1 MGDLVRLIKP
11 SVAYEEAYMR
21 FYQDWISS
29 EEDMVPWVIERDPS
43 DFKTYIEF
51 LYSQDS
57 EDKVS
62 HINLVP
68 HSTFWLFNEKDQIV
82 GAVNIRHR
90 LNEKLH
96 NSGGHIGYG
105 ICPRERRKGYATALL
120 ALSLQKAYELG
131 IDRALLVCDK
141 GNEGSERTILK
152 NGGIFESEFVESN
165 GNIVKR
171 FWINLRN
178 Q

>member
-1 MGDLVRLIKP
+1 MDQGAHLIKP
-11 SVAYEEAYMR
+11 SIAYQDAYMS

-43 DFKTYIEF
+43 DFNAYIDF

-57 EDKVS
+57 AEKVCQ
-62 HINLVP
+62 INWVP
-68 HSTFWLFNEKDQIV
+68 HSTFWLLAETGQIV
-82 GAVNIRHR
+82 GAVNIRHK
-90 LNEKLH
+90 LNEKLY

-105 ICPRERRKGYATALL
+105 ICPGERRKGYAAVLL
-120 ALSLQKAYELG
+120 ELSLQKARELG

-141 GNEGSERTILK
+141 GNRGSERTILK
-152 NGGIFESEFVESN
+152 NGGVFESEFIESN
-165 GNIVKR
+165 GNIVRR
-171 FWINLRN
+171 FWIDLKN